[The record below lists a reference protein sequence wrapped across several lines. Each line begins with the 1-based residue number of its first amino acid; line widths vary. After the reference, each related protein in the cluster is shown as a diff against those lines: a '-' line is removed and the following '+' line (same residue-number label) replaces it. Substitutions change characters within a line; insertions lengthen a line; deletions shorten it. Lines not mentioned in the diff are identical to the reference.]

1 MANLLRHHGVPMT
14 ESLAFGL
21 SSGLSFAYL
30 PFIKLSGL
38 PLIAY
43 RMPPRSI
50 IKGLMRPLAA
60 RFRFE
65 TFASPEAGQSRLDAL
80 LAELRPLATQVKET
94 SVAVKEPADMIRT
107 DVALV
112 HDTVQ
117 VATDRVKQTV
127 VQLADR
133 VDDFNDLLGSV
144 HEKASM
150 AIDVAGTA
158 MSGLAWGARALRDR
172 RAVRKAKKR
181 SREVPPVKDLDALDG

>member
-1 MANLLRHHGVPMT
+1 MTIFLPDAALWYLQAASIARDTLLVRPVPPIRT
-14 ESLAFGL
+14 AFEQSVFVAQGILVIFAVFLIPL
-21 SSGLSFAYL
+21 SMYGALE
-30 PFIKLSGL
+30 
-38 PLIAY
+38 
-43 RMPPRSI
+43 
-50 IKGLMRPLAA
+50 MRKSALAA
-60 RFRFE
+60 AE
-65 TFASPEAGQSRLDAL
+65 RLDAL

-94 SVAVKEPADMIRT
+94 SVAVKETADMIRT
-107 DVALV
+107 DVAMV